1 MNNIQLYIITAPIT
15 AFITCAFIIMFMSK
29 IKMKPELRMTIV
41 FVVYAIFAFVM
52 GAGGNGIFNL
62 DMSACNGIQYM
73 FRLIAGVF
81 VCLGLY
87 LFYRRGDIA
96 DKMHEKQAAR
106 KSKGK

>member
-1 MNNIQLYIITAPIT
+1 MNNIQLYIITVPIT

-62 DMSACNGIQYM
+62 DVSSYC
-73 FRLIAGVF
+73 RR
-81 VCLGLY
+81 VCVLWLVSV
-87 LFYRRGDIA
+87 L
-96 DKMHEKQAAR
+96 QAWR
-106 KSKGK
+106 HCR

>member
-15 AFITCAFIIMFMSK
+15 SFITCAFIIMFMSK

-62 DMSACNGIQYM
+62 DLSAFNSIQYM

-81 VCLGLY
+81 VCFGLY